1 MRRRQALHLL
11 AGPVPRTKITGGKA
25 MSGKTRRCFGRAAQ
39 ALRLA
44 AATAAAHGLVRM
56 GCTLPTRRE
65 EHADPGHD
73 RCEESCRE
81 RERVRVRRASGA
93 APTR

>member
-56 GCTLPTRRE
+56 GCNLLAPRYVHARRRLYRSLALCAHME
-65 EHADPGHD
+65 DAVADPIVLHL
-73 RCEESCRE
+73 
-81 RERVRVRRASGA
+81 GA
-93 APTR
+93 